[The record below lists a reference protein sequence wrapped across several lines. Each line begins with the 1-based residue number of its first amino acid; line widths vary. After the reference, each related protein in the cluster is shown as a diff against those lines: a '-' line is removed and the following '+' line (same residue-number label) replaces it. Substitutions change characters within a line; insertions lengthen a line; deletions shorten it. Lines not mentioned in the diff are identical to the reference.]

1 MIENRRGLTIFSHAM
16 LIMGIMVI
24 LFPLYVAFVA
34 ATLDNK
40 AVFETPMTL
49 VPGSQLLEN
58 MKYIWVNGVGVNSAP
73 FWLMM
78 LNSFI
83 MAFGITVGK
92 ITVSMLSAFAIVWF
106 RFPLRNL
113 FFWMIF
119 ITLMLPVEVRIFPT
133 VEVIANLKMLD
144 SYAGLTLPLMAS
156 ATATFLFRQFFMT
169 LPDELIE
176 AAKTAA
182 ASGKYIMDY
191 EADEA
196 GNIFAGLSNASDP
209 WYTVKND
216 AWVVN
221 TNGSGSQAFAET
233 FQELI
238 DNKATL
244 TNPRWVP
251 SFDASLQDGTLIGN
265 IGAAWEAPLF
275 KDSAGDTGKGDWRVT
290 QIGDWFGNGTSTG
303 PDGGSGVA
311 VLKGC
316 EHKAE
321 AMEFL
326 DWFNTQVEDLTSQ
339 GLIVAANTETAKT
352 PESWNEFYGGQD
364 VMKEFA
370 TANDNMVAFN
380 YMPGYSAVSAAMQE
394 AADKAA
400 DGSGKVADV
409 FPVAQQTS
417 IDTLKNYG
425 LSVAK

>member
-1 MIENRRGLTIFSHAM
+1 
-16 LIMGIMVI
+16 
-24 LFPLYVAFVA
+24 
-34 ATLDNK
+34 
-40 AVFETPMTL
+40 
-49 VPGSQLLEN
+49 
-58 MKYIWVNGVGVNSAP
+58 
-73 FWLMM
+73 
-78 LNSFI
+78 
-83 MAFGITVGK
+83 
-92 ITVSMLSAFAIVWF
+92 
-106 RFPLRNL
+106 
-113 FFWMIF
+113 
-119 ITLMLPVEVRIFPT
+119 MLPTRGTP
-133 VEVIANLKMLD
+133 
-144 SYAGLTLPLMAS
+144 SS
-156 ATATFLFRQFFMT
+156 
-169 LPDELIE
+169 
-176 AAKTAA
+176 
-182 ASGKYIMDY
+182 
-191 EADEA
+191 
-196 GNIFAGLSNASDP
+196 
-209 WYTVKND
+209 
-216 AWVVN
+216 
-221 TNGSGSQAFAET
+221 NGSGSQAFAET

-339 GLIVAANTETAKT
+339 GLIVAASTETAKT